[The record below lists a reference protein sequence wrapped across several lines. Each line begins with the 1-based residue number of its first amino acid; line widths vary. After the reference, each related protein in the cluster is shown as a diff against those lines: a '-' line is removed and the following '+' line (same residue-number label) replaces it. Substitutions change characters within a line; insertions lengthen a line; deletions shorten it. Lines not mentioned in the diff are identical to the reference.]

1 MRKVPRYPWIW
12 FHRRETSKKWVKH
25 LKADQGSLF
34 FSSGIVSKAASFGS
48 LQPEFPS
55 FSDAFSDMEN
65 HWPAFWALKRY
76 FFVQPDVKVTSHN
89 IFPKFISKISSN
101 LPQFLLI
108 ADYRGWYDQIAQFTK
123 NCNVLAHHP
132 LACFISFAFLGLFE
146 ELLYTCRWLYAI
158 HYIPQHQCIFEKSHK
173 IRIDSLKHLH

>member
-1 MRKVPRYPWIW
+1 MRKVPRHPWIW
-12 FHRRETSKKWVKH
+12 FNRRETTKKWVKH

-34 FSSGIVSKAASFGS
+34 FSSVSPRQQTLAVYSQSSQVFC
-48 LQPEFPS
+48 
-55 FSDAFSDMEN
+55 SDAFSDMED

-108 ADYRGWYDQIAQFTK
+108 AYYRGWYDQIAQFTN

-158 HYIPQHQCIFEKSHK
+158 HYIPQHQCIFETSHK
-173 IRIDSLKHLH
+173 IRINSLKHLH